1 MTMSFKVAFA
11 KNFDLIDYI
20 FMWFEFYSGFY
31 LFISSDSWILLV
43 TFNRKFTEKVLVLG
57 CLMQQF

>member
-1 MTMSFKVAFA
+1 MTMSFKVAFD
-11 KNFDLIDYI
+11 KNFDFKDYTCGLKFTQVSI
-20 FMWFEFYSGFY
+20 Y
-31 LFISSDSWILLV
+31 SDSWILLV

>member
-31 LFISSDSWILLV
+31 LFISS
-43 TFNRKFTEKVLVLG
+43 
-57 CLMQQF
+57 Q